1 MAVYTVQLITEAGLN
16 PATTAVSA
24 TDTFAPAAA
33 DYDKTFILY
42 VNNAGGSPDSVA
54 VDDPN
59 SITNAPGSTA
69 YNPDVTVSVTNAQ
82 VRYIRLTPVRR
93 YVNTSTGNVT
103 VTHSFTTSVTAAVF
117 VA

>member
-1 MAVYTVQLITEAGLN
+1 MATYTVQTVTEAGLN
-16 PATTAVSA
+16 PSYVAVGA

-33 DYDKTFILY
+33 DYDKVFLLH
-42 VNNAGGSPDSVA
+42 VKNGGGSPDSVA

-59 SITNAPGSTA
+59 SQTNAPGSTQ

-82 VRYIRLTPVRR
+82 ERIIRLAPVRR
-93 YVNTSTGNVT
+93 YVNTGTGNVT
-103 VTHSFTTSVTAAVF
+103 VTHSFQTSVTAAVF

>member
-1 MAVYTVQLITEAGLN
+1 VTVYAVQQVTEAGIT
-16 PATTAVSA
+16 PTYAAVGA
-24 TDTFAPAAA
+24 TDTFVPSAA
-33 DYDKTFILY
+33 DYDKVFILH
-42 VNNAGGSPDSVA
+42 VKNAGGSPDSVS

-59 SITNAPGSTA
+59 SQGPAGATA

-82 VRYIRLTPVRR
+82 ERMIRLNPIRR
-93 YVNTSTGNVT
+93 YVNTGTGNVT